1 MLEREAMTMSIGFI
15 FWLMMILW
23 FLLAMVGR
31 WAPQQVPWSPI
42 VNDVFLFILF
52 FLLGWHSFGFVIKA

>member
-1 MLEREAMTMSIGFI
+1 MSIGFI

-23 FLLAMVGR
+23 FVLSIVNR
-31 WAPQQVPWSPI
+31 WSPSVPPYLSI

-52 FLLGWHSFGFVIKA
+52 FLLGWHAFGFVIHA